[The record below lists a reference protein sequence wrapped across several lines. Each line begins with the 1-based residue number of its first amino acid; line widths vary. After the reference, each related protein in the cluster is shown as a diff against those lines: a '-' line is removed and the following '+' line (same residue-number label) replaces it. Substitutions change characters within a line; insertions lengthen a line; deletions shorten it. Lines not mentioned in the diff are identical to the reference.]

1 MDALARLDGRAQEE
15 GIELE
20 ADRFFTAIYWAPDD
34 KDRRVEVWRRVRGN
48 HENAGNE
55 NRVSV
60 FILLGMILVILL

>member
-34 KDRRVEVWRRVRGN
+34 KDRRVEVWRRVKGSD
-48 HENAGNE
+48 ENSGTK
-55 NRVSV
+55 NRISW